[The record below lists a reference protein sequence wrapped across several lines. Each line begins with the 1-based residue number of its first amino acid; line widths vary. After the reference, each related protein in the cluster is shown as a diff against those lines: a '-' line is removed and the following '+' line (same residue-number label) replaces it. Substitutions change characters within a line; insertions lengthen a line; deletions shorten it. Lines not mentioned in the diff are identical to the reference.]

1 MRDFGLSLLSS
12 WELRCSGLLG
22 YSLLNN
28 PEQCSSQLKK
38 SVFNSWKISMR
49 LQDKRTSASIKQCR
63 TEHPCFL
70 AKERPLDCS
79 CSYYYYYYIMIG
91 VERFSR
97 SLGTPQKI
105 LVAGRVKWSKFQ
117 ERHTNVSCHLT
128 KLSHPGD
135 LALEI
140 CARYYYSSYY
150 WASVANASNVLQPY
164 WLIVLP
170 LDVPDLTASLL
181 LWGPSGQRWRC
192 LWTFLFFRMFQL
204 SPLVVFERS

>member
-79 CSYYYYYYIMIG
+79 CSYYYYYYYIMIG
-91 VERFSR
+91 
-97 SLGTPQKI
+97 GGKI
-105 LVAGRVKWSKFQ
+105 FQ
-117 ERHTNVSCHLT
+117 ESRNTSKNSSCRQSEV
-128 KLSHPGD
+128 KQVPGKTHKCQLPPYKIKPPGRSGARD
-135 LALEI
+135 L
-140 CARYYYSSYY
+140 C
-150 WASVANASNVLQPY
+150 
-164 WLIVLP
+164 
-170 LDVPDLTASLL
+170 TLL
-181 LWGPSGQRWRC
+181 LF
-192 LWTFLFFRMFQL
+192 FLL
-204 SPLVVFERS
+204 LGLGG